1 MTQIPS
7 TKEFNR
13 VDFQRMY
20 KELTDPTIR
29 EANKRKTERAARV
42 AARKAD
48 YGL

>member
-13 VDFQRMY
+13 ADALRMY
-20 KELTDPTIR
+20 KELTDPTIK
-29 EANKRKTERAARV
+29 EANKRKAERAARV
-42 AARKAD
+42 AARKLD